1 MTTEEQKRLEELQ
14 ECVNRTAI
22 FLNDIFPQLKN
33 ACIQDFHN
41 LNQLATLVSN
51 HSQRNNTDTR
61 Y

>member
-22 FLNDIFPQLKN
+22 FLNDILPQLKN
-33 ACIQDFHN
+33 ACIQDFRN
-41 LNQLATLVSN
+41 LSQLVTLVSN
-51 HSQRNNTDTR
+51 HSQRNGTDTR